1 MTLHGSGEAL
11 ALAGSGDVDVC
22 AVLEDLGGELL
33 ADLVVGG
40 VRNAELHYVATRGHT
55 SLGELAGS
63 RLVHLARVDG
73 AERELNGAV
82 AVTLFGT
89 DLGYDVRPSLHD
101 GDRDNPVVLVEDLG
115 HAELGAQDSLDLG
128 ISHCFCLRRH

>member
-1 MTLHGSGEAL
+1 MNSLGTVRRALSLEAVTLHGSGEAL

-73 AERELNGAV
+73 A
-82 AVTLFGT
+82 
-89 DLGYDVRPSLHD
+89 DD
-101 GDRDNPVVLVEDLG
+101 GFFFIFSKFHVDSCLVEP
-115 HAELGAQDSLDLG
+115 Q
-128 ISHCFCLRRH
+128 C